1 MFKNFLKDNL
11 VYINSGLIILL
22 IMFVIGNAITDS
34 VWSKNKC
41 IDKSSAGVYSGYFL
55 DYLQNDIYK
64 NIDETATYVVWIT
77 SSKNVKFYME
87 DPSLLQWPG
96 TAIERNSKLDEAS
109 WIFLNKKWYI
119 LTNKHVVENTEAKYA
134 VVFYDGTTY
143 DVDKI
148 RTDKQL
154 DLAILKINIKESE
167 LEKKDMYLPSFL
179 DSKDNVKLGSLL
191 LALGKKWEND
201 NMLWMWILS
210 SRNRELKIN
219 NENLYTNMYQVNFL
233 LQPWF
238 SWSPLVDLNWNVVAI
253 NTAIDQA
260 NWESFALPI
269 SNELISSTV
278 NSIEKYG
285 NITRWL
291 VGIKYDEISTNIDLK
306 KKYNL
311 TGGIF
316 VKDVLSDLPAFNA
329 GIQVNDI
336 ILSVNG
342 SSIDAKSP
350 FLYQIYNNLPWDD
363 IKLQILR
370 NWTLIEISLILWEN
384 S

>member
-1 MFKNFLKDNL
+1 MLKNFLKDNL

>member
-1 MFKNFLKDNL
+1 MFKSFLKNNL
-11 VYINSGLIILL
+11 IYINSALILLLIIF
-22 IMFVIGNAITDS
+22 FVVNYIGS
-34 VWSKNKC
+34 SCNKDKS
-41 IDKSSAGVYSGYFL
+41 IDKSYSTYSWYFL
-55 DYLQNDIYK
+55 ESLQNDIYK

-109 WIFLNKKWYI
+109 WILLNKKWYI
-119 LTNKHVVENTEAKYA
+119 LTNKHVVENLEAKYA
-134 VVFYDGTTY
+134 VVLYDGTTY
-143 DVDKI
+143 DVDKV

-154 DLAILKINIKESE
+154 DLAILKINIKESD
-167 LEKKDMYLPSFL
+167 LEKKDIYLPNFL
-179 DSKDNVKLGSLL
+179 DSKDEVKLGSLL

-201 NMLWMWILS
+201 NMLWMWVLS
-210 SRNRELKIN
+210 SKNRELKIN
-219 NENLYTNMYQVNFL
+219 NENLYVNMYQVNFL

-238 SWSPLVDLNWNVVAI
+238 SWSPLVDMNWNVVAI
-253 NTAIDQA
+253 NTAIDQT

-269 SNELISSTV
+269 SNELIFSTIK
-278 NSIEKYG
+278 SIEKYG
-285 NITRWL
+285 NMTRWL
-291 VGIKYDEISTNIDLK
+291 VWIKYDEISNNVDLQ

-316 VKDVLSDLPAFNA
+316 VKDVLVDLPAFNA

-342 SSIDAKSP
+342 IFIDTKSP
-350 FLYQIYNNLPWDD
+350 FLYQIYKYLPWDEL
-363 IKLQILR
+363 KLQILR
-370 NWTLIEISLILWEN
+370 NWILLEISLILWEN

>member
-1 MFKNFLKDNL
+1 MLKNFLKDNL

-55 DYLQNDIYK
+55 DSLQNDIYK

-291 VGIKYDEISTNIDLK
+291 VWIKYDEISTNIDLK